1 MPSPSR
7 SDILTHREAI
17 TAGRWFGGLPAALQ
31 DALLDGAVLH
41 ALDTGRRLFARGDAF
56 DGIYCVVRGALRT
69 VGVSENGKEAILAI
83 LEPCSWFGE
92 IALFD
97 GLART
102 HDVIADQPSLVLRVP
117 KAVLEKMLA
126 AHPGWWFWFG
136 LLQSQKMRFAF
147 IALEEA
153 ALLPAPI
160 RVARRLVFMA
170 EGYGEWQDRTRRVL
184 PLPQDQLASMLSLSR
199 QTINQVLR
207 QLEGQGLVKLSYR
220 EMEILDLDGLRQAG
234 SPSQLTD

>member
-1 MPSPSR
+1 MSSASR
-7 SDILTHREAI
+7 SDINTHREAI
-17 TAGRWFGGLPAALQ
+17 AAGRWFGGLPAALQ
-31 DALLDGAVLH
+31 DALLEGAVLH
-41 ALDTGRRLFARGDAF
+41 HLDTGQRLFARGDAF
-56 DGIYCVVRGALRT
+56 DGIYSVVRGALRT
-69 VGVSENGKEAILAI
+69 VGVNENGKEAMLAI

-117 KAVLEKMLA
+117 KAALEALLA
-126 AHPGWWFWFG
+126 ANPGWWYWFG

-170 EGYGEWQDRTRRVL
+170 EGYGEWQDRSRRVL

-207 QLEGQGLVKLSYR
+207 QLEGQGLVRLSYR
-220 EMEILDLDGLRQAG
+220 ELEILDLDGLRRAG
-234 SPSQLTD
+234 NPAAN

>member
-1 MPSPSR
+1 MPSSLR
-7 SDILTHREAI
+7 SEIAVHRVAI
-17 TAGRWFGGLPAALQ
+17 ASGRWFGGLPAALQ

-41 ALDTGRRLFARGDAF
+41 SLDTGQCLFARGDAF
-56 DGIYCVVRGALRT
+56 DGIYSVVRGALRT
-69 VGVSENGKEAILAI
+69 VGVSENGKEAMLAI

-117 KAVLEKMLA
+117 KAALDSLLA
-126 AHPGWWFWFG
+126 ANPGWWYWFG

-160 RVARRLVFMA
+160 RVARRIVFIA
-170 EGYGEWQDRTRRVL
+170 EGYGEWQDRSRRIL

-207 QLEGQGLVKLSYR
+207 QLEGQGLIKLHYR
-220 EMEILDLDGLRQAG
+220 ELEILDIDGLRRAG
-234 SPSQLTD
+234 GSVPSD

>member
-7 SDILTHREAI
+7 TDIAVHRQAI
-17 TAGRWFGGLPAALQ
+17 AAGRWFGGLPAALQ
-31 DALLDGAVLH
+31 EALLAGAVLH
-41 ALDTGRRLFARGDAF
+41 PLDTGQRLFARGDAF
-56 DGIYCVVRGALRT
+56 DGIYSVVRGALRT

-117 KAVLEKMLA
+117 KPALEAMLA
-126 AHPGWWFWFG
+126 ANPGWWFWFG

-170 EGYGEWQDRTRRVL
+170 EGYGEWQDRSRRVL
-184 PLPQDQLASMLSLSR
+184 PLPQDQLAGMLSLSR

-220 EMEILDLDGLRQAG
+220 ELEILDLEGLRCAG
-234 SPSQLTD
+234 NPANDD

>member
-1 MPSPSR
+1 MPSSLR
-7 SDILTHREAI
+7 SEIAVHREAI
-17 TAGRWFGGLPAALQ
+17 ASGRWFGGLPAALQ

-41 ALDTGRRLFARGDAF
+41 ALEPGQRLFARGDAF
-56 DGIYCVVRGALRT
+56 DGIYSVVRGALRT
-69 VGVSENGKEAILAI
+69 LGVHENGKEAMLAV

-117 KAVLEKMLA
+117 KAALDSLLTA
-126 AHPGWWFWFG
+126 NPGWWYWFG

-160 RVARRLVFMA
+160 RVARRIVFIA
-170 EGYGEWQDRTRRVL
+170 EGYGEWQDRSRRIL
-184 PLPQDQLASMLSLSR
+184 PLPQEQLASMLSLSR

-207 QLEGQGLVKLSYR
+207 QLEGQGLIKLHYR
-220 EMEILDLDGLRQAG
+220 ELEILDIDGLRRAG
-234 SPSQLTD
+234 GSAPSD

>member
-1 MPSPSR
+1 MSSSSR
-7 SDILTHREAI
+7 SDINAHREAI
-17 TAGRWFGGLPAALQ
+17 AAGRWFGGLPAALQ
-31 DALLDGAVLH
+31 DALLEGAVLH
-41 ALDTGRRLFARGDAF
+41 PLDTGQRLFARGDIF
-56 DGIYCVVRGALRT
+56 DGIYSVVRGALRT
-69 VGVSENGKEAILAI
+69 VGVNENGKEAMLAI

-117 KAVLEKMLA
+117 KAVLEAMLA
-126 AHPGWWFWFG
+126 ANPGWWYWFG

-147 IALEEA
+147 MALEEA

-170 EGYGEWQDRTRRVL
+170 EGYGEWQDRSRRVL

-220 EMEILDLDGLRQAG
+220 ELEILDLEGLRRAG
-234 SPSQLTD
+234 NPVAN

>member
-1 MPSPSR
+1 MSSSSR
-7 SDILTHREAI
+7 SDIAAHREAI
-17 TAGRWFGGLPAALQ
+17 AAGRWFGGLPAALQ
-31 DALLDGAVLH
+31 DALLEGAVLH
-41 ALDTGRRLFARGDAF
+41 ALDTGQRLFARGDAF
-56 DGIYCVVRGALRT
+56 DGIYSVVRGALRT
-69 VGVSENGKEAILAI
+69 VGVNENGKEAMLAI

-117 KAVLEKMLA
+117 KAALEAMLA
-126 AHPGWWFWFG
+126 ANPGWWYWFG

-160 RVARRLVFMA
+160 RVARRLVYMA
-170 EGYGEWQDRTRRVL
+170 EGYGEWQDRSRRVL

-207 QLEGQGLVKLSYR
+207 QLEGQGLVRLSYR
-220 EMEILDLDGLRQAG
+220 ELEILDLDGLRRAG
-234 SPSQLTD
+234 NPAAN

>member
-1 MPSPSR
+1 MSSSSR
-7 SDILTHREAI
+7 SDIAVHRQAI
-17 TAGRWFGGLPAALQ
+17 AAGRWFGGLPAALQ
-31 DALLDGAVLH
+31 DALLEGAVLH
-41 ALDTGRRLFARGDAF
+41 PLDTGQRLFARGDIF
-56 DGIYCVVRGALRT
+56 DGIYSVVRGALRT
-69 VGVSENGKEAILAI
+69 VGVNENGKEAMLAI

-117 KAVLEKMLA
+117 KAVLEAMLA
-126 AHPGWWFWFG
+126 ANPGWWYWFG

-160 RVARRLVFMA
+160 RVARRLVYMA
-170 EGYGEWQDRTRRVL
+170 EGYGEWQDRSRRVL

-220 EMEILDLDGLRQAG
+220 ELEILDLDGLRRAG
-234 SPSQLTD
+234 NPVAN

>member
-1 MPSPSR
+1 MAVTRTP
-7 SDILTHREAI
+7 DIAVYRQAVA
-17 TAGRWFGGLPAALQ
+17 AGRWFGQLPAELQ
-31 DALLDGAVLH
+31 DALLDGAVEHVLEP
-41 ALDTGRRLFARGDAF
+41 GERLFARGDAF
-56 DGIYCVVRGALRT
+56 DGIYCLVRGTLRT
-69 VGVSENGKEAILAI
+69 VGVSESGKEAMLAI

-102 HDVIADQPSLVLRVP
+102 HDVIAEKPARVLRVP
-117 KAVLEKMLA
+117 KPALEAMLA
-126 AHPGWWFWFG
+126 AQPGWWFWFG
-136 LLQSQKMRFAF
+136 LLPSQKMRFAF

-170 EGYGEWQDRTRRVL
+170 EGYGEWTDRTRRVL

-199 QTINQVLR
+199 QTINQVLK
-207 QLEGQGLVKLSYR
+207 QLEAQGLIKLNYR
-220 EMEILDLDGLRQAG
+220 ELEILNIEGLRLACGSSQAHG
-234 SPSQLTD
+234 